1 VRSDR
6 VIVDAGP
13 LVAILNRLDSQH
25 EVCHRQGLE
34 LAGPLLTT
42 WPVIAE
48 AAWLLR
54 KTPGG
59 ISALL
64 TMVRDGLVECS
75 PLSPDAAAW
84 IDAFLQKYADQKPQ
98 LADASLMY
106 VAEVERIETI
116 FTLDR
121 RDFLVYRL
129 SGKRRLELLPNL

>member
-25 EVCHRQGLE
+25 EVCHQQGLE
-34 LAGPLLTT
+34 LASPLLTT

-59 ISALL
+59 VSGLL
-64 TMVRDGLVECS
+64 AMVRDGLVECS
-75 PLSPDAAAW
+75 PLSPEAAAW
-84 IDAFLQKYADQKPQ
+84 MDMFLLKYADQKPQ

-106 VAEVERIETI
+106 IAEVESIDTI

-129 SGKRRLELLPNL
+129 SGRRTLQLLPEP